1 MAFQV
6 ELSRRAT
13 NDIEEIFH
21 DIEVESDAPMNAARW
36 RRGLEKQLLRLTF
49 LAGSMPFAEENRHA
63 PCEVR
68 QMLFGKF
75 RILYTVQ
82 SEVAF
87 VLTIRHGHRLPIS
100 AAELNRILKQA

>member
-6 ELSRRAT
+6 ELSRRAA

-21 DIEVESDAPMNAARW
+21 YIEVESDAPMNAARW
-36 RRGLEKQLLRLTF
+36 RSGLEKQLRQLTF

-82 SEVAF
+82 SDVAF

-100 AAELNRILKQA
+100 EAELNRILRQT

>member
-6 ELSRRAT
+6 ELTRRAA
-13 NDIEEIFH
+13 NDIADIFH
-21 DIEVESDAPMNAARW
+21 YIAVDSDAPMNAVRW
-36 RRGLEKQLLRLTF
+36 RSGMEKQLSRLTL
-49 LAGSMPFAEENRHA
+49 LADSMTFAEENHHA

-82 SEVAF
+82 TDVAF

-100 AAELNRILKQA
+100 DTDLNRIWKQK